1 MFMYIFSKP
10 HYEPLFTNFISK
22 IQGYSTYT
30 ATKKWLLFHILH
42 YNGSL
47 RISDV
52 IHEDGPYVNL
62 HCLKVIKNIIRCL
75 THVII
80 SYIKPYTIFL
90 LYRNECFA
98 NKHNYRLNNRKYWLG
113 MWLWDLVKRVLLRL
127 QRIWPWYAVLSLIFS
142 IISLLF
148 LIFIPRREI
157 WRKKLEFILIT
168 FKVRMVTKKWNCRFG
183 R

>member
-1 MFMYIFSKP
+1 MTFIPYITLQWFSKDIRCDSRRWSICKST
-10 HYEPLFTNFISK
+10 LFES
-22 IQGYSTYT
+22 
-30 ATKKWLLFHILH
+30 H
-42 YNGSL
+42 
-47 RISDV
+47 
-52 IHEDGPYVNL
+52 
-62 HCLKVIKNIIRCL
+62 KNIIRCL

-168 FKVRMVTKKWNCRFG
+168 SKVRMVTKKWNCRFG

>member
-1 MFMYIFSKP
+1 MLHGYMFMYIFGKP

-30 ATKKWLLFHILH
+30 ATKKWLLFHISH

-47 RISDV
+47 RIPYV

-62 HCLKVIKNIIRCL
+62 HCLKVMKNVIRYL
-75 THVII
+75 THMII
-80 SYIKPYTIFL
+80 SYLKPYTIFL

-98 NKHNYRLNNRKYWLG
+98 NKHNYRFNNRKYWLG
-113 MWLWDLVKRVLLRL
+113 MKFWDLVKRVLLRL
-127 QRIWPWYAVLSLIFS
+127 QGVWPWYAVLSLTLS

-148 LIFIPRREI
+148 LIFIPRR
-157 WRKKLEFILIT
+157 
-168 FKVRMVTKKWNCRFG
+168 
-183 R
+183 